1 MPLAVDTNVLVRAL
15 IDDGAEQT
23 ERAKERFLAH
33 EIFISTSVLLE
44 TEWVL
49 RSYVKL
55 DRTQVNELLAIV
67 ARSPHVEIEAREQM
81 HSAIHA
87 HQRGLDFA
95 DAVHLFA
102 AHHCEALC
110 TFDADFRR
118 RARRLQSVISVI
130 AP

>member
-15 IDDGAEQT
+15 VNDATEQT

-55 DRTQVNELLAIV
+55 GRTQINELLAIV
-67 ARSPHVEIEAREQM
+67 ARSPHVEIEAREQIL
-81 HSAIHA
+81 SAIHA

-102 AHHCEALC
+102 AQHCEALC
-110 TFDADFRR
+110 TFDADFRH
-118 RARRLQSVISVI
+118 RARQLKSAISVI